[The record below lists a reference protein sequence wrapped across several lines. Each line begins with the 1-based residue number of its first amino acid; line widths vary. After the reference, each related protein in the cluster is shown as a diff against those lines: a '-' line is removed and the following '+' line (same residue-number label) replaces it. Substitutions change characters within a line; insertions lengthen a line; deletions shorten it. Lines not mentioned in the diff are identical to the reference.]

1 MFKTLKRIIDWCG
14 EFKGKLYVGFVFSF
28 FSHLFAAMP
37 VMVAAYTVGLLLTSR
52 QKGIAFDKKWAGVSF
67 GVIALL
73 VILRFFFDYMRSRF
87 QEAISYE
94 LVAKDRLAIGDAL
107 KRVSLG
113 YFQKNNTG
121 DILNSI
127 TTGLNALENM
137 GIRMIDN
144 FVGGYLNFLV
154 IFLCLLVFSP
164 VTALIALAGAAVS
177 LLFLLL
183 VSKHSVR
190 NAPKEAEAGRKLA
203 GAVLEYIRGLPTVKS
218 FGQGSA
224 SQQSMK
230 EAARENRD
238 IRLKIEYGF
247 TPANCGHLLALKI
260 ASVFLAAA
268 ACLLCLAGDMEM
280 PVMLM
285 FVFFSFGIFGALEPV
300 SDSAHVLGV
309 INTAMD
315 QIDALK
321 EGNYIDRDGKDI
333 TLEHF
338 GITFCHVDFGYE
350 EIVPTAAD
358 YCKTGAVGRMVL
370 KDVSFT
376 IPEKT
381 STAIVGPS
389 GSGKTT
395 ICNLIARF
403 YDVQAGSIRVGG
415 HDVRE
420 FTCDSL
426 LKNMSMVFQNV
437 YLFRDTIRNNIKF
450 GSPDATDEQI
460 VMAAKAARCHDFIV
474 ALPDGYNTIVG
485 EGGASLSGGEKQRIS
500 IARAM
505 LKNAPI
511 VILDEATASI
521 DPENEHFI
529 QEAIS
534 ELTHGKTIIT
544 IAHRLATVENA
555 DQILVIDEGTVA
567 QKGTHKELLAQE
579 GTYREFVRIREQA
592 ESWQIQ

>member
-1 MFKTLKRIIDWCG
+1 MFRTLKRIIDWCG
-14 EFKGKLYVGFVFSF
+14 EFKGKLYIGFVFSF
-28 FSHLFAAMP
+28 FSHLFAVMP
-37 VMVAAYTVGLLLTSR
+37 VTVAAYTVGLFIDST
-52 QKGIAFDKKWAGVSF
+52 KHGTAFDKRWAGFSF
-67 GVIALL
+67 LAIAGL

-113 YFQKNNTG
+113 YFQKNSTG
-121 DILNSI
+121 NILNSI
-127 TTGLNALENM
+127 TTGLNTLETM

-144 FVGGYLNFLV
+144 FIGGYLNFFV
-154 IFLCLLVFSP
+154 IFLCLLMFSP
-164 VTALIALAGAAVS
+164 MTALITLAGAAGS
-177 LLFLLL
+177 FLFLLL
-183 VSKHSVR
+183 VSRHSVR
-190 NAPKEAEAGRKLA
+190 NAPVEARAGQNLSA
-203 GAVLEYIRGLPTVKS
+203 AVLEYARGLPTVKS
-218 FGQGSA
+218 FGQGGA

-247 TPANCGHLLALKI
+247 TPANCGHLLALKA
-260 ASVFLAAA
+260 ASVLLAGI
-268 ACLLCLAGDMEM
+268 ACALCLAGDMEM

-285 FVFFSFGIFGALEPV
+285 FVFFSFGIFGSLEPV

-321 EGNYIDRDGKDI
+321 ESNYIDHDGKEV
-333 TLEHF
+333 TLGSF
-338 GITFCHVDFGYE
+338 GIEFRHVDFGYDSR
-350 EIVPTAAD
+350 T
-358 YCKTGAVGRMVL
+358 VL
-370 KDVSFT
+370 KDVSFI

-403 YDVQAGSIRVGG
+403 YDVQKGSVLVGG
-415 HDVRE
+415 VDVRE

-426 LKNMSMVFQNV
+426 LKNISMVFQNV
-437 YLFRDTIRNNIKF
+437 YLFNDTIMNNIRF
-450 GSPDATDEQI
+450 GRPDATDEE
-460 VMAAKAARCHDFIV
+460 VYAAAKAARCHDFIQS
-474 ALPDGYNTIVG
+474 LPDGYGTIVG
-485 EGGASLSGGEKQRIS
+485 EGGGTLSGGEKQRIS

-511 VILDEATASI
+511 IILDEATASV
-521 DPENEHFI
+521 DPENEHLI

-544 IAHRLATVENA
+544 IAHRLATIENA
-555 DQILVIDEGTVA
+555 DQILVIDSGTVA
-567 QKGTHKELLAQE
+567 QRGTHKQLLGQK
-579 GTYREFVRIREQA
+579 GTYREFVRIREEA
-592 ESWQIQ
+592 EGWQIQ